1 MGKDLIKL
9 LLGEGTIEGLILLG
23 KNRMILG
30 HKAEGQ
36 TRPELQEQGRQS
48 VQGIINV
55 PREDQVSDHLDYNSL

>member
-1 MGKDLIKL
+1 
-9 LLGEGTIEGLILLG
+9 
-23 KNRMILG
+23 MILG

-55 PREDQVSDHLDYNSL
+55 PREDQVSDQIFKFLGERSQEINALIRDLPGYIAERIVKD